1 MNIIPNFMRYYCNE
15 LQDADKE
22 NFDPSVQQ
30 YSPIKNKIKK
40 RNNILKEVTER
51 NRKLKNVDNKNNVK
65 YDEIDTLFFNLESSL
80 RKERYSRDM

>member
-30 YSPIKNKIKK
+30 YK
-40 RNNILKEVTER
+40 VTER
-51 NRKLKNVDNKNNVK
+51 NRKLKNVDNKNKVND
-65 YDEIDTLFFNLESSL
+65 DEIDTLFFNLESSL